1 MLQRGTMPTV
11 SNTTAELSES
21 WQESIRGEWATT
33 ARAAAHLP
41 KTPREFMIYC
51 MGLLLIAS
59 GLGLH
64 IFLSV
69 QILDARVQIQ
79 QINAEIE
86 RIERVNSEIVYA
98 TTLHTS
104 VDKMVQRAMANG
116 YVYTTERK
124 YVDRGTLFGPTA
136 TGASGPATAEAS
148 SGQDVAETENNQLRD
163 LPRRMGEFVPPL
175 PDRSALNAGVMAA
188 GDQIREWSQRG
199 EAGWATQQEQ
209 LRQRLDR
216 FGQRE

>member
-21 WQESIRGEWATT
+21 WQESIRGEWSTT
-33 ARAAAHLP
+33 AQAAAHLP

-51 MGLLLIAS
+51 VGLLLIAC

-64 IFLSV
+64 VFLSV

-104 VDKMVQRAMANG
+104 VDRMVRRAKANG

-124 YVDRGTLFGPTA
+124 YVDRRTLFGPTA
-136 TGASGPATAEAS
+136 AEAFTPASATASERP
-148 SGQDVAETENNQLRD
+148 DIRLAENRLRD
-163 LPRRMGEFVPPL
+163 LPQRMGEFVPAL
-175 PDRSALNAGVMAA
+175 PDRSTLNDGIMAA

-199 EAGWATQQEQ
+199 EASWTSQQEQ
-209 LRQRLDR
+209 LRQRLEG
-216 FGQRE
+216 FSQRE

>member
-21 WQESIRGEWATT
+21 WQETIRGEWATT

-51 MGLLLIAS
+51 VGLLLIAS
-59 GLGLH
+59 GLSLH
-64 IFLSV
+64 VFLSV

-104 VDKMVQRAMANG
+104 VDKMVRRAEANG

-124 YVDRGTLFGPTA
+124 YVDRGTLFGPAPTD
-136 TGASGPATAEAS
+136 ASVPATAEADR
-148 SGQDVAETENNQLRD
+148 GQDVAATANQLRD

-175 PDRSALNAGVMAA
+175 PDRSTLNAGVMAA
-188 GDQIREWSQRG
+188 GDQTREWSQRVQ
-199 EAGWATQQEQ
+199 ASWTAQQEQ
-209 LRQRLDR
+209 LRQRFERYD
-216 FGQRE
+216 QRK

>member
-21 WQESIRGEWATT
+21 WQESIRGEWSTT

-51 MGLLLIAS
+51 VGLLLIAC

-64 IFLSV
+64 VFISV
-69 QILDARVQIQ
+69 QILDARMQIQ

-104 VDKMVQRAMANG
+104 VDKMVRRAKANG

-124 YVDRGTLFGPTA
+124 YVDRETLIGPAA
-136 TGASGPATAEAS
+136 TETLAPTSAASGRP
-148 SGQDVAETENNQLRD
+148 DIPLTENRLHD
-163 LPRRMGEFVPPL
+163 LPQRMGELVPAL
-175 PDRSALNAGVMAA
+175 PDRSTLNDGVMAA
-188 GDQIREWSQRG
+188 GDQIREWWLRG
-199 EAGWATQQEQ
+199 EAGWTTQQEQ
-209 LRQRLDR
+209 LRQRLES
-216 FGQRE
+216 FSQRE